1 MGRIGKVLSKFYGG
15 EFSQWLRGQYDLS
28 AFNYALEEL
37 VNTNVQIYGPLTR
50 RMGTVLVSASSAK
63 VNGVL
68 PATRLIPFTVDENTV
83 YVLVLTANAA
93 GTIDMTVLRPDG
105 SFVMQDSS
113 TKYTLKLPYQQK
125 DMMDLHY
132 AQSSDILF
140 IVHPSYA
147 PRQLSHYGPTNWTI
161 EVMEINDGPYFTE
174 NANEAKKLTLSAK
187 TGSNVKVT
195 ATQDMFSDK
204 DVGRYIR
211 IKHKPDAEAK
221 EEAEG
226 KDEKAVSTWGYGR
239 ITKFIDAKTVE
250 ITVKRK
256 FVSKEASY
264 EWRLGAFG
272 DAPGYPRTVTF
283 HQERLWFGGTK
294 SQPQTVWSSKSSDF
308 NNYEPSDKVGDV
320 LDDSSIVLTMLSD
333 ETNAIQWLKSDVVL
347 NVGTVGAEFK
357 IFTFSSESVLTPTTA
372 QAQRVT
378 TYGSERIEPVS
389 LPIGTVFVQRSG
401 RRLRH
406 AIFTNSLNNDET
418 PADLN
423 IWATHIADKGI
434 KQIVYQKEP
443 NNIIWAITSDGQ
455 LAGLTYEP
463 SQKVMAWAR
472 HKPAGKNVEVQ
483 RVCCIPYKE
492 ALQYRLFLVVD
503 RELGGVKTRC
513 IEFLGDEIND
523 ITKQEEMVYTD
534 ASYFTKWTTET
545 QKLYYNEA
553 TGLLKVYTLNDTS
566 KRRRR
571 DNVRGIYQATFADNG
586 VPIHPDTNLAPVKF
600 LNIKKYE
607 PDILT
612 TEWSNSR
619 KLSDM
624 LKGKLLSLEIIP
636 DESTDK
642 VTAWKVKTGYGK
654 ELGDEFKGC
663 LNDVTDLGYVYSCIE
678 GWDSATELAIYEGE
692 EIQVVGDGAVLENQL
707 VTGGSLNLNNSYAC
721 VNIGLG
727 YRSVIKTMPI
737 VNKSDTGEITN
748 MWTLKIV
755 KAYVHVYKS
764 LGFKYGVEM
773 NNLSVEPFRNTREP
787 MDAATPLYT
796 GIKDITTGDVTDN
809 KGQIII
815 VQDQPLPLNVL
826 SIGLKVDA
834 SDV

>member
-28 AFNYALEEL
+28 AFNYALDEL
-37 VNTNVQIYGPLTR
+37 YNANVQIYGPITR
-50 RMGTVLVSASSAK
+50 RMGTTLVTASSAK

-68 PATRLIPFTVDENTV
+68 PATRLIPFTVDENTI
-83 YVLVLTANAA
+83 YVLVFTANSL
-93 GTIDMTVLRPDG
+93 GTITMSVLRPNG
-105 SFVMQDSS
+105 SFVMKDSS
-113 TKYTLKLPYQQK
+113 TRYTINLPYKQEH
-125 DMMDLHY
+125 MMDLRY
-132 AQSSDILF
+132 AQSSDVLF
-140 IVHPSYA
+140 IVHPDYA

-161 EVMEINDGPYFTE
+161 EVMAINDGPYFAE
-174 NANEAKKLTLSAK
+174 NSNEDKKLTVSGK
-187 TGSNVKVT
+187 SGTVTVT
-195 ATQDMFSDK
+195 ATQDMFSAN
-204 DVGRYIR
+204 DVGRFIR
-211 IKHKPDAEAK
+211 IKHKPDQATKDEAEEKEEKAEA
-221 EEAEG
+221 
-226 KDEKAVSTWGYGR
+226 TWGYGK
-239 ITKFIDAKTVE
+239 ITEFTDAKTVKLA
-250 ITVKRK
+250 VKRK
-256 FVSKEASY
+256 FVNTEASY

-272 DAPGYPRTVTF
+272 AAPGYPRTVTF

-294 SQPQTVWSSKSSDF
+294 TQPQTVWSSKSSDF
-308 NNYEPSDKVGDV
+308 NNYEPSDEVGDV
-320 LDDSSIVLTMLSD
+320 LDDSAITLTMLSD
-333 ETNAIQWLKSDVVL
+333 ETNIIQWLKSDVVL

-378 TYGSERIEPVS
+378 TYGSERVEPIS
-389 LPIGTVFVQRSG
+389 LPIGTVFLQRSG

-434 KQIVYQKEP
+434 LQLVYQKEP
-443 NNIIWAITSDGQ
+443 NNIIWAITADGE

-472 HKPAGKNVEVQ
+472 HKPAGKKVRVQ
-483 RVCCIPYKE
+483 RLACVPYKE
-492 ALQYRLFLVVD
+492 ALQYRLFMVVD
-503 RELGGVKTRC
+503 REIGGVVHRC
-513 IEFLGDEIND
+513 IEFMNDEITD
-523 ITKQEEMVYTD
+523 ATKQEEMVYTD
-534 ASYFTKWTTET
+534 ATTSVSLQAEVQKFYF
-545 QKLYYNEA
+545 NPA
-553 TGLLKVYTLNDTS
+553 TGLLKVYTYNDRT
-566 KRRRR
+566 KLAGQR
-571 DNVRGIYQATFADNG
+571 DNTRGKYSIVYTGDGLITSDKLPPVIKFMG
-586 VPIHPDTNLAPVKF
+586 IDT
-600 LNIKKYE
+600 YT
-607 PDILT
+607 PDIPSV
-612 TEWSNSR
+612 EWER
-619 KLSDM
+619 ADKLSEAIRNRIF
-624 LKGKLLSLEIIP
+624 KIQKIEK
-636 DESTDK
+636 ESTDS
-642 VTAWKVKTGYGK
+642 VTAWEVLSESGSSLSEKLAGCVDDIEAISTVNRLFTGFTNSS
-654 ELGDEFKGC
+654 LIA
-663 LNDVTDLGYVYSCIE
+663 V
-678 GWDSATELAIYEGE
+678 YEGE
-692 EIQVVGDGAVLENQL
+692 EVQITGDGAVLEPQ
-707 VTGGSLNLNNSYAC
+707 VIQSGSLNLNNGYAC